1 MNCATKQSL
10 ASNRMRGLEI
20 VRCNGRA
27 HKKHFK
33 LEAAKKLTTAGNRTQ
48 CYSLGRNNVTTT
60 PLRSSFPAFV
70 NSPTLYAGSKAIR
83 SADIVRPS
91 RTSKHL
97 RTRPK
102 PIFAEANCQKFGR
115 SHRSLIDFLDLTLA
129 LRDRALFICFSH
141 LIWTVNLVQPTRF
154 ADVSVLPRV

>member
-33 LEAAKKLTTAGNRTQ
+33 LEAAKKFTTAGNRTQ

-60 PLRSSFPAFV
+60 PLRSSFSAFV
-70 NSPTLYAGSKAIR
+70 YFISDMHGRRLSEARTSFDPLGHR
-83 SADIVRPS
+83 SIFGLDQSRSLRKRIVR
-91 RTSKHL
+91 
-97 RTRPK
+97 
-102 PIFAEANCQKFGR
+102 
-115 SHRSLIDFLDLTLA
+115 
-129 LRDRALFICFSH
+129 
-141 LIWTVNLVQPTRF
+141 NLVVRTALSSISWISPLHCEIALSSCALHILSGQST
-154 ADVSVLPRV
+154 